1 MEMFNEVALKER
13 LGPLKKQRN
22 LWNLEGL
29 ERHLLMHIK
38 KYGVETS
45 YDVLAGEMP
54 YFKTMGYTEYATN
67 FYMQPLNLKIREDSI
82 QDAYD
87 HNVEDVKDFA
97 GYLRKNIEEGQ
108 ANKYKDR
115 KIDTTIDPEMNLV
128 ILPGSNKLH
137 EHVCKNK
144 LDYIKK
150 KHGKYVL
157 FKPHP
162 ITTHAV
168 IGELKDM
175 YGEHQILDRNLDMYY
190 YMQHADKVYS
200 THLSESA
207 LYALVLGKEIE
218 PIDVLHMQH
227 RGSFYPINQHLFDRP
242 GQDGID
248 WVNRVFSSYKSGI
261 INPAVDND
269 WREKIDQYLEYIMKK
284 RKFYKNFYLD
294 YKP

>member
-1 MEMFNEVALKER
+1 MELFNEVALKER

-29 ERHLLMHIK
+29 ERHLLIHIK

-144 LDYIKK
+144 LDFIKK
-150 KHGKYVL
+150 SMVS
-157 FKPHP
+157 
-162 ITTHAV
+162 
-168 IGELKDM
+168 M
-175 YGEHQILDRNLDMYY
+175 
-190 YMQHADKVYS
+190 
-200 THLSESA
+200 
-207 LYALVLGKEIE
+207 
-218 PIDVLHMQH
+218 
-227 RGSFYPINQHLFDRP
+227 
-242 GQDGID
+242 
-248 WVNRVFSSYKSGI
+248 
-261 INPAVDND
+261 
-269 WREKIDQYLEYIMKK
+269 
-284 RKFYKNFYLD
+284 FYLNRTQL
-294 YKP
+294 PLMLSLVN

>member
-115 KIDTTIDPEMNLV
+115 EINTEIEPEMNLV

-242 GQDGID
+242 GQEGID

>member
-13 LGPLKKQRN
+13 LGPLKKTRN

-29 ERHLLMHIK
+29 ERHLLIHIK

-45 YDVLAGEMP
+45 YDVLANEMP

-67 FYMQPLNLKIREDSI
+67 FLMQPLNLKVREASI
-82 QDAYD
+82 IDAYN

-97 GYLRKNIEEGQ
+97 GYLKKNIEEGQ
-108 ANKYKDR
+108 ANKYQDR
-115 KIDTTIDPEMNLV
+115 LPDTTIDPEMYLV
-128 ILPGSNKLH
+128 VLPGSNKLK
-137 EHVCKNK
+137 EHVCLNK
-144 LDYIKK
+144 LETIKK

-175 YGEHQILDRNLDMYY
+175 FGEHQVLDRNLDMYY
-190 YMQHADKVYS
+190 YMQHAQKVYT

-207 LYALVLGKEIE
+207 LYGIVLGKEIE

-227 RGSFYPINQHLFDRP
+227 RGSFFPINQHLFDNQ
-242 GQDGID
+242 GEDGIK
-248 WVNRVFSSYKSGI
+248 WINRVFSSYKSGV
-261 INPAVDND
+261 INPAIDDN
-269 WREKIDQYLEYIMKK
+269 WRDKIDNYLTYIMEK
-284 RKFYKNFYLD
+284 RNYYKGWYID
-294 YKP
+294 SRP